1 MNEENLEHALRIIS
15 TRRNSARTQQEER
28 IQEIETRI
36 PEVVEINRQLFRTS
50 RNLLEII
57 RDGGNVS
64 EQVESLRRQNQQ
76 GQAMIR
82 TLLEQHG
89 YPADYLEW
97 HYTCE
102 KCQDTGF
109 FQGKTCSCLTE
120 LVAKLSAEKLNQSV
134 RFEQCSFENF
144 SLDYYKG
151 LHTENGG
158 SCYNAMQRV
167 LYFCREYARHFTPE
181 SPSILLFGKTG
192 LGKTHL
198 SLAIAN
204 QVLRRGYSVL
214 YDSVINFLRQVERE
228 HFGRASGDDDTLEL
242 LLSCDLLILDDLG
255 TEFHSQFYQSTIYNI
270 INTRMNRNRPT
281 IISTNLNYDEI
292 SHQYDERITSRI
304 YTNYNCYQFVGQD
317 VRVLKRQQQLQH
329 GNG

>member
-89 YPADYLEW
+89 YPADYLEL

-158 SCYNAMQRV
+158 SCYNAM
-167 LYFCREYARHFTPE
+167 
-181 SPSILLFGKTG
+181 
-192 LGKTHL
+192 
-198 SLAIAN
+198 
-204 QVLRRGYSVL
+204 
-214 YDSVINFLRQVERE
+214 
-228 HFGRASGDDDTLEL
+228 
-242 LLSCDLLILDDLG
+242 
-255 TEFHSQFYQSTIYNI
+255 
-270 INTRMNRNRPT
+270 
-281 IISTNLNYDEI
+281 
-292 SHQYDERITSRI
+292 
-304 YTNYNCYQFVGQD
+304 
-317 VRVLKRQQQLQH
+317 
-329 GNG
+329 

>member
-89 YPADYLEW
+89 YPADYLEL

-158 SCYNAMQRV
+158 SCYNAMERV
-167 LYFCREYARHFTPE
+167 LYFCPE

-214 YDSVINFLRQVERE
+214 YDSIINFLRQVGRE
-228 HFGRASGDDDTLEL
+228 HFGRASGDDDTP
-242 LLSCDLLILDDLG
+242 G
-255 TEFHSQFYQSTIYNI
+255 AAA
-270 INTRMNRNRPT
+270 
-281 IISTNLNYDEI
+281 
-292 SHQYDERITSRI
+292 
-304 YTNYNCYQFVGQD
+304 
-317 VRVLKRQQQLQH
+317 VL
-329 GNG
+329 

>member
-89 YPADYLEW
+89 YPADYLEL

-109 FQGKTCSCLTE
+109 FQGKTCS
-120 LVAKLSAEKLNQSV
+120 LSH
-134 RFEQCSFENF
+134 R
-144 SLDYYKG
+144 
-151 LHTENGG
+151 TGG
-158 SCYNAMQRV
+158 KA
-167 LYFCREYARHFTPE
+167 
-181 SPSILLFGKTG
+181 FG
-192 LGKTHL
+192 
-198 SLAIAN
+198 
-204 QVLRRGYSVL
+204 
-214 YDSVINFLRQVERE
+214 
-228 HFGRASGDDDTLEL
+228 
-242 LLSCDLLILDDLG
+242 
-255 TEFHSQFYQSTIYNI
+255 
-270 INTRMNRNRPT
+270 
-281 IISTNLNYDEI
+281 
-292 SHQYDERITSRI
+292 
-304 YTNYNCYQFVGQD
+304 
-317 VRVLKRQQQLQH
+317 
-329 GNG
+329 

>member
-89 YPADYLEW
+89 YPADYLEL

-151 LHTENGG
+151 LHTAVLLPGIRPALYPG
-158 SCYNAMQRV
+158 ISQHPAVRKDRSGKDASFPCHCQPGAAPGLQRP
-167 LYFCREYARHFTPE
+167 L
-181 SPSILLFGKTG
+181 
-192 LGKTHL
+192 
-198 SLAIAN
+198 
-204 QVLRRGYSVL
+204 
-214 YDSVINFLRQVERE
+214 
-228 HFGRASGDDDTLEL
+228 
-242 LLSCDLLILDDLG
+242 
-255 TEFHSQFYQSTIYNI
+255 
-270 INTRMNRNRPT
+270 
-281 IISTNLNYDEI
+281 
-292 SHQYDERITSRI
+292 
-304 YTNYNCYQFVGQD
+304 
-317 VRVLKRQQQLQH
+317 
-329 GNG
+329 